1 MFKKLKVAA
10 DIKVFVSLLGHLFIE
25 FTLKISRLLKYLNED
40 LAFLKRIKERKLR
53 LQQVRRKGLEQ
64 IIVICNFIIRVS
76 AIMFFNQI
84 I

>member
-10 DIKVFVSLLGHLFIE
+10 DIKVFVSLLCHLFIE
-25 FTLKISRLLKYLNED
+25 FTLKISRLLKDLNED
-40 LAFLKRIKERKLR
+40 LAFFKRIKERKLR